1 MNIIVVTGMSGAGKT
16 VVGNVLEDF
25 GYYCIDN
32 IPVRLINQFVD
43 LYLNQEKKNKKIALI
58 VDVRGCDDFSELI
71 DAYTVIKH
79 TGDEICK
86 LIYLDASTEVLIKRY
101 KESRHVHPLVLSK
114 HITLSDAIDCERKML
129 EQVRAEADH
138 IIDTSTMSIAKC
150 RERVISIISDTHIP
164 NMCVSCV
171 SFGFKYGIPADSD
184 LMFDVRCLPNPFYV
198 EELKTHTG
206 LESCV
211 YDYVMSFE
219 NVKRLQDKLHSLID
233 YLMPLYIE
241 DGRTHLT
248 ISVGCT
254 GGKHRSVAIVE
265 ALVKHLNE
273 LNICSASAAHRDICK

>member
-32 IPVRLINQFVD
+32 IPVRLITQFVD

-58 VDVRGCDDFSELI
+58 VDVRGCENFSELI
-71 DAYTVIKH
+71 DAYTVIKR

-86 LIYLDASTEVLIKRY
+86 LIYLDASTDVLIKRY

-114 HITLSDAIDCERKML
+114 HLTLTEAIHSERNML
-129 EQVRAEADH
+129 KDVKAMADY
-138 IIDTSTMSIAKC
+138 IIDTSTLSIAKC
-150 RERVISIISDTHIP
+150 RERVISIISDPLLP
-164 NMCVSCV
+164 NLCVSCV
-171 SFGFKYGIPADSD
+171 SFGFKYGVPADSD
-184 LMFDVRCLPNPFYV
+184 LMFDVRCLPNPFYI

-206 LESCV
+206 LEECV
-211 YDYVMSFE
+211 YNYVMSFE
-219 NVKRLQDKLHSLID
+219 KVQKLKDRLYDLID
-233 YLMPLYIE
+233 YLIPLYIE